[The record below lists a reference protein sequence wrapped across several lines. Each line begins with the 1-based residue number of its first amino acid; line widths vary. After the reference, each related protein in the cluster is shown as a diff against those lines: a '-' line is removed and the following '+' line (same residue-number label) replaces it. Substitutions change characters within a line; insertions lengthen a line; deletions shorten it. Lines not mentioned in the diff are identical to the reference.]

1 MPYRCR
7 GIQLRKGIS
16 AAIAAVIIIATA
28 ITVSVAVAIWM
39 GGISATYTKFEKVQI
54 VSSVCTMNAGNWT
67 LSFKLKNT
75 GTSTSTLIEVFVNE
89 VEVDAYGSGAV
100 PGSWTT
106 NMTQSQPLASGAT
119 TFLEVYISGTKAGSS
134 LTSGTMVNI
143 RFHSAGGMDYVGM
156 LELI

>member
-1 MPYRCR
+1 VPYRCR
-7 GIQLRKGIS
+7 GIQLHKGIS
-16 AAIAAVIIIATA
+16 AVIAAVIILATA

-39 GGISATYTKFEKVQI
+39 GGISTTYTKFEKVQI
-54 VSSVCTMNAGNWT
+54 VSAVCTKNAGNWT
-67 LSFKLKNT
+67 LSFNLKNT
-75 GTSTSTLIEVFVNE
+75 GTTTSTLIEVFVND

-106 NMTQSQPLASGAT
+106 NMTKSQPLVSGAS

-134 LTSGTMVNI
+134 LSSSTMVNI
-143 RFHSAGGMDYVGM
+143 KFHSAGGMDYVSM